1 MIGENIK
8 RVCICKVVRRVPS
21 PGNAFCSKIKINWCS
36 ALPLYPQEAWT
47 KGSEAVLQVVTH
59 SNLCGSVPWGLWG
72 SGRLLNGEESHRLLL
87 TVVLWIQ

>member
-8 RVCICKVVRRVPS
+8 QVCICKVVRIVPS
-21 PGNAFCSKIKINWCS
+21 SGNALSSKIKINWCCV
-36 ALPLYPQEAWT
+36 LLLYPQEAWT

-59 SNLCGSVPWGLWG
+59 SDLCGSVPRGLWD
-72 SGRLLNGEESHRLLL
+72 SGRLLNREESHRLLL